1 MQNDFHDED
10 ISSDRWIKKR
20 KRRRKKAFRVL
31 CFLMPCNISDIVLGW
46 SFHLYWVN
54 CNWTSVECASLKYLN
69 VHHWNLCWMCITEIL
84 VLKINGIPSV
94 SKIHNK
100 FWSKAIFKQK
110 TLHVPLTMTECL
122 HKIWIQIPWFF
133 HDFSLK
139 FSWHKTDK
147 NKLTNNM
154 AKYKWNFTPL
164 LLLLHFKTN
173 WRKNNILETKQ
184 VFCFS
189 SEFTIKAQ
197 QEHCSSNKQKQKF
210 PETKVLFVPLE
221 LLVLLPFSW
230 AP

>member
-1 MQNDFHDED
+1 MNKEE
-10 ISSDRWIKKR
+10 KK
-20 KRRRKKAFRVL
+20 KKKKSIL
-31 CFLMPCNISDIVLGW
+31 CFVFFGALQYFWHCSW
-46 SFHLYWVN
+46 
-54 CNWTSVECASLKYLN
+54 LKFPLILSKLQL
-69 VHHWNLCWMCITEIL
+69 NLCWMCIPEIF

-197 QEHCSSNKQKQKF
+197 QEHCSSNKQKRKF